1 MSKRVFFDVLGFVV
15 NCLIYG
21 GGGTSKTGRIVKRP
35 YLFKKAAVMVYS
47 QRYFLTFF
55 QEDYHV

>member
-1 MSKRVFFDVLGFVV
+1 MSKRVFFDVLGSVV

-21 GGGTSKTGRIVKRP
+21 GESGKIGKIVKRP
-35 YLFKKAAVMVYS
+35 YLFKKAAVMAYS

>member
-1 MSKRVFFDVLGFVV
+1 MSKRVFFDVLVFVV

-21 GGGTSKTGRIVKRP
+21 GESGKIGKIEKRP

-47 QRYFLTFF
+47 KRYFLTFF

>member
-21 GGGTSKTGRIVKRP
+21 GECKIGKIVKRP
-35 YLFKKAAVMVYS
+35 YLFKKAAVMAYS
-47 QRYFLTFF
+47 QKYFLTFF
-55 QEDYHV
+55 QEDYYV